1 MSNFKDLVKAR
12 TERDP
17 EFKAALLREI
27 EVLEKEGD
35 PSTAKS
41 IAKQIQDVNNNQR
54 GFHND

>member
-27 EVLEKEGD
+27 ELLEKEGD
-35 PSTAKS
+35 TDTAEY
-41 IAKQIQDVNNNQR
+41 IKQIMDTNNNQR